1 MGVGGATTLQR
12 DSHVLP
18 RPGIRPNGIGDSFM
32 KTLVSTSP
40 RKLIVAFAAVVA
52 AIALAGCGTD
62 SSTPAT
68 PVAPSSQAYD
78 LASSGPSLTTGSTAD
93 DLQAWKD
100 REKARVKAEAD
111 RSVSVYDSLHGLWQA
126 THARKRKGRQNT
138 ATTVAD
144 CEPLP
149 YAADV
154 QIVGPSGAMFNVG
167 PHRFYIPKGALTQE
181 TVITVELPVTEH
193 AELNFS
199 PHGLHFGTSYIL
211 LDYHKCELANS
222 KWRDVVYTDGDYNI
236 LEKPASY
243 DQKNASSV
251 WAAINHF
258 SHYVV
263 AY

>member
-1 MGVGGATTLQR
+1 
-12 DSHVLP
+12 
-18 RPGIRPNGIGDSFM
+18 M
-32 KTLVSTSP
+32 KTLLSTP
-40 RKLIVAFAAVVA
+40 RKLIVAFAVLVA
-52 AIALAGCGTD
+52 AIALASCSTD
-62 SSTPAT
+62 SATPAT
-68 PVAPSSQAYD
+68 PVAPTAAAYD
-78 LASSGPSLTTGSTAD
+78 LGSSGPSLTTASPD
-93 DLQAWKD
+93 DALAQWKD

-126 THARKRKGRQNT
+126 AHAKKRHGHPNT

-154 QIVGPSGAMFNVG
+154 QIVGPEGALFNVG
-167 PHRFYIPKGALTQE
+167 PHKFFIPRGALKE
-181 TVITVELPVTEH
+181 KTVITVELPVSEH
-193 AELNFS
+193 AELSFS
-199 PHGLHFGTSYIL
+199 PHGLHFGSSYL
-211 LDYHKCELANS
+211 MLDYHKCELANS
-222 KWRDVVYTDGDYNI
+222 KYRDVVYTDDDYNI
-236 LEKPASY
+236 LEKPTSY

>member
-1 MGVGGATTLQR
+1 
-12 DSHVLP
+12 
-18 RPGIRPNGIGDSFM
+18 M
-32 KTLVSTSP
+32 KTLLFTP
-40 RKLIVAFAAVVA
+40 RKLIVAFAALVA
-52 AIALAGCGTD
+52 AVALASCSTD
-62 SSTPAT
+62 SASPAT
-68 PVAPSSQAYD
+68 PVAPTAPAYD
-78 LASSGPSLTTGSTAD
+78 LGSSGPSLVTGSSD
-93 DLQAWKD
+93 DELHQWKD
-100 REKARVKAEAD
+100 REKARVRAEAD
-111 RSVSVYDSLHGLWQA
+111 RSVSVYDSLHALWQL
-126 THARKRKGRQNT
+126 THGRKRHGRPNN

-154 QIVGPSGAMFNVG
+154 QIVGPEGALFSVG
-167 PHRFYIPKGALTQE
+167 PHKLYIPKGALRE
-181 TVITVELPVTEH
+181 KTVITVELPVSDH
-193 AELNFS
+193 AELTFS

-211 LDYHKCELANS
+211 LDYHKCELGNS
-222 KWRDVVYTDGDYNI
+222 KYRDVVYTDDDYNI